1 MDGIQAYR
9 YYMALKLHFSKDSYD
24 VFKNPKVNCSQKS
37 FDKRNDRFLF
47 EKLAK
52 KHPVD
57 RELIQYYVANFAYGN
72 TNLVYNEE
80 ESISCYFEWVKRKE
94 SITKVF
100 SDDIDKIIQIAQKN
114 KFTKNE
120 VLDFTFSTPSV
131 ILSLYLGGHISIE
144 SVRIIDDYLNMIE
157 RWKNAEFTT
166 SFWDKDICRVSKLK
180 KFVRYDKTR
189 INPIIDSFEEEL
201 NEL

>member
-1 MDGIQAYR
+1 
-9 YYMALKLHFSKDSYD
+9 
-24 VFKNPKVNCSQKS
+24 
-37 FDKRNDRFLF
+37 
-47 EKLAK
+47 
-52 KHPVD
+52 
-57 RELIQYYVANFAYGN
+57 
-72 TNLVYNEE
+72 
-80 ESISCYFEWVKRKE
+80 VKRKE

-180 KFVRYDKTR
+180 KFVKYDKTR
-189 INPIIDSFEEEL
+189 INPIIIWFEGEL
-201 NEL
+201 DEL